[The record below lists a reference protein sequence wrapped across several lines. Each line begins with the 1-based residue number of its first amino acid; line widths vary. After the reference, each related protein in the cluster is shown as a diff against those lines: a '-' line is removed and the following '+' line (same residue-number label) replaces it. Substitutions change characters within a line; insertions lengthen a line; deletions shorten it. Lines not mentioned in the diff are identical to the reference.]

1 MLKTALLVGLGGFG
15 GTVLRFLIGTVAKT
29 NLFPVTLF
37 INLAGSFLIGMIMG
51 AAWKNEQWKLILAA
65 GFCGGF
71 TTFSAFSMENFLL
84 FEKGK
89 IVPAS
94 LYILASVAGG
104 VFSAWLG
111 YKLIH
116 K

>member
-1 MLKTALLVGLGGFG
+1 A
-15 GTVLRFLIGTVAKT
+15 GTVLRFLLSAAIKT
-29 NLFPVTLF
+29 NFLPATLF

-51 AAWKNEQWKLILAA
+51 SVWKNESWKLILGA

-71 TTFSAFSMENFLL
+71 TTFSAFSMENVLL

-89 IVPAS
+89 IFLAA
-94 LYILASVAGG
+94 LYIMTSVAGG
-104 VFSAWLG
+104 IFSAWLG